1 MDLKLAYHELLIRL
15 KQWRRLFE
23 VWIHCLT
30 AEAIYTTEVFV
41 RFLLIL
47 VSLFY
52 VEVSVTRP
60 VFHIWYCT
68 RGFLFRLNIVLP
80 PS

>member
-30 AEAIYTTEVFV
+30 AEAIYTKEVFKYALA
-41 RFLLIL
+41 RIPCRHLLSSATL
-47 VSLFY
+47 
-52 VEVSVTRP
+52 
-60 VFHIWYCT
+60 
-68 RGFLFRLNIVLP
+68 IVLK
-80 PS
+80 SALLL